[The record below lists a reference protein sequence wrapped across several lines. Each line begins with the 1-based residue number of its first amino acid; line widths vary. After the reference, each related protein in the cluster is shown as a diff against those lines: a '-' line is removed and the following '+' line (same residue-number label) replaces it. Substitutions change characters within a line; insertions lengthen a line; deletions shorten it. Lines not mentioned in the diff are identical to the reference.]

1 MPTPSTVNVFEPYVS
16 QEKPIVAIKRMLE
29 EMKRDVAEM
38 NQQISHIKG
47 YIRKNEIK
55 QQIKEEKE
63 KQEEAEYVKTG
74 WLW

>member
-1 MPTPSTVNVFEPYVS
+1 MPSPSTINVFEPYET
-16 QEKPIVAIKRMLE
+16 EKPIVAIKRMLE
-29 EMKRDVAEM
+29 EMKQDVETM
-38 NQQISHIKG
+38 NREIVHIKG

-63 KQEEAEYVKTG
+63 KQQEAEYVKTG